1 MTATPVRTESLTKHF
16 GGLRAL
22 DSVDFTARAGEV
34 TGLLGASGAGK
45 STLCEVLTGRLHPDG
60 GSVHATGPSVLVQ
73 GTPAL
78 ASDLTVAENLWLGIE
93 PRRAFGLMDRT
104 EMTRRTHSVLAHLL
118 GPPAGGMPLDQRG
131 MGGSAGSDGG
141 LDPLTLAGEV
151 PPDRQ
156 VGVEGVGLD
165 ARPEPLTRAGR
176 FSSDPQ
182 RMVGS
187 AGVDGSIVPWALVGE
202 LSADQQ
208 RIVELARALAV
219 GARVVVLDDPA
230 SIVPPARLDALLTVV
245 RRLAEAGVA
254 VVYATQRSC
263 ELAQVADQVT
273 VLRSG
278 RASGPCPM
286 SDAQDLAA
294 WAFAQETVPSVP
306 NGQPLEGVVLDVRQL
321 RAGQLVEDVTFG
333 VRSGE
338 VVALAGVGA
347 NEVVAGLAG
356 ATTVHSGQVVV
367 HGEPVRPRRP
377 SDAVHAGIGY
387 LAGESDLLASGS
399 VGWNI
404 AVAEPRVGW
413 LRRSGIRR
421 RVAMVEKLLRTGL
434 PGADQVVADLPATER
449 HRVAL
454 ARLMLAECDILLL
467 AEPFVADNGSHRVI
481 RELADAGV
489 AVVLAAGTVT
499 DALPVAD
506 RIVLLRDGRSH
517 QEAKVSELSTQDVIR
532 LSAGL
537 PCAS

>member
-1 MTATPVRTESLTKHF
+1 MTATPVRTESLTKRF
-16 GGLRAL
+16 GALRAL

-45 STLCEVLTGRLHPDG
+45 STLCEVLTGRLQPDG
-60 GSVHATGPSVLVQ
+60 GGVHVTGPSVLVQ

-78 ASDLTVAENLWLGIE
+78 AANLTVAENLWLGIE

-104 EMTRRTHSVLAHLL
+104 EMTHRTHSVLAGL
-118 GPPAGGMPLDQRG
+118 GGPID
-131 MGGSAGSDGG
+131 
-141 LDPLTLAGEV
+141 
-151 PPDRQ
+151 
-156 VGVEGVGLD
+156 
-165 ARPEPLTRAGR
+165 
-176 FSSDPQ
+176 
-182 RMVGS
+182 
-187 AGVDGSIVPWALVGE
+187 PWALVGG
-202 LSADQQ
+202 LSADRQ

-245 RRLAEAGVA
+245 RRLAETGVA

-263 ELAQVADQVT
+263 ELARVAEQVT

-294 WAFAQETVPSVP
+294 WALAQETGPSVT
-306 NGQPLEGVVLDVRQL
+306 NGQPLEGVVLDVRRL

-338 VVALAGVGA
+338 VVALGGVGA
-347 NEVVAGLAG
+347 NEVLAGLAG
-356 ATTVHSGQVVV
+356 ATAVHSGQVVV

-399 VGWNI
+399 VGRNI
-404 AVAEPRVGW
+404 AVAEPRIGW
-413 LRRSGIRR
+413 LRRSGVRR
-421 RVAMVEKLLRTGL
+421 RVAMVERLLRTGL
-434 PGADQVVADLPATER
+434 PGADQVVANLPATER

-454 ARLMLAECDILLL
+454 ARLVLAECDILLL
-467 AEPFVADNGSHRVI
+467 AEPYVADHGAHRVI

-517 QEAKVSELSTQDVIR
+517 QDAKVSELSTQDVVR